1 MLKQNST
8 TFINKQEAEKNRSWF
23 LFDAKGKTLGRF
35 ASEIAKI
42 IMGKHRVD
50 YTPNSDTGDGVVIIN
65 ADQVVLTGEKEAQKF
80 YRYYTGHIG
89 GQRDVPYRAMKQKNP
104 TFILR
109 HAIMGMLPANKRT
122 DAQLKRLRIFVGEQ
136 HDMQAQKPQAITL

>member
-1 MLKQNST
+1 MVKQNST
-8 TFINKQEAEKNRSWF
+8 TFINKQEAEKGRAWF

-65 ADQVVLTGEKEAQKF
+65 ADKIVLTGAKEAQKF
-80 YRYYTGHIG
+80 YRSYTGHIG
-89 GQRDVPYRAMKQKNP
+89 GQRDVPYRTMMQKKP
-104 TFILR
+104 TYILR
-109 HAIMGMLPANKRT
+109 HAIEGMLPANKRT
-122 DAQLKRLRIFVGEQ
+122 DAQLKRLRIFVGEE
-136 HDMQAQKPQAITL
+136 HDMQAQKPQVVSI